1 MQHTDSVLKPL
12 WDIRKQV
19 LQHLLQGALEQGFSF
34 SLWRTP
40 SDETVK
46 LIICRE
52 AEWCDEVS
60 LEDSTSGFLIAP
72 FLPESKKVF
81 LKADQYFEFTKERII
96 KNGEE
101 IDLPIEDKPNQVR
114 LAFHYPRTDRSALL
128 ESGDSFLNL
137 VHQGIQEIEK
147 GVFEKIVPSRC
158 KKVEL
163 SPDADL
169 IGYFERLSTTYP
181 NALISLTSTP
191 LTGTWLGATPE
202 LLVKVDSNQVFHTV
216 ALAGT
221 QRYIQGT
228 DLKSISWTQKDIE
241 EQALVSRYIINCFK
255 KIRLR
260 EFDEHGPKTVL
271 AGNVLHLKTEFK
283 ADMAATNFPQL
294 GTVMLKLLHPTSAVC
309 GMPLDNAL
317 HFLTTREGYDRELY
331 SGYLGP
337 VNIQRETQLY
347 VNLRCLQAFPS
358 NAILYAGAGVT
369 IDSDPEKEWEE
380 TELKM
385 RTLLQVIQP

>member
-1 MQHTDSVLKPL
+1 MQQTDSVLKPL
-12 WDIRKQV
+12 WYIRKQG
-19 LQHLLQGALEQGFSF
+19 LQQLLREALDQGHSF

-40 SDETVK
+40 ADTTVK
-46 LIICRE
+46 LIICSE
-52 AEWCDEVS
+52 AKWCEEVS
-60 LEDSTSGFLIAP
+60 LEESAPGFLIAP
-72 FLPESKKVF
+72 FQPESKRVF
-81 LKADQYFEFTKERII
+81 LEAEQYFEFTEERVV

-101 IDLPIEDKPNQVR
+101 IDLPVQTQPSSNR
-114 LAFHYPRTDRSALL
+114 LAFHYARKDHPAPS
-128 ESGDSFLNL
+128 ESVNAFVTL
-137 VHQGIQEIEK
+137 VQQGIAEIEK
-147 GVFEKIVPSRC
+147 GSFEKVVPSRC
-158 KKVEL
+158 KQVEL
-163 SPDADL
+163 PPEADL
-169 IGYFERLSTTYP
+169 IGYFERLSARYP

-221 QRYIQGT
+221 QRYIPGT
-228 DLKSISWTQKDIE
+228 NLKTISWTQKDIE

-283 ADMAATNFPQL
+283 ADMTATNFPQL

-317 HFLTTREGYDRELY
+317 HFLTTKEGYNRELY

-337 VNIQRETQLY
+337 VNIRQETQLY
-347 VNLRCLQAFPS
+347 VNLRCLQAFPTS
-358 NAILYAGAGVT
+358 ALLYAGAGVT
-369 IDSDPEKEWEE
+369 IDSVPQKEWEE

-385 RTLLQVIQP
+385 KTLLQVIQP